1 MLNPTNGGRFRAL
14 RQFEIWTEDSPPRA
28 MMEKAAIEALNTWV
42 ETVAKATPKPQL
54 FPANKDMQ
62 EAAASWFKFN
72 NEMLELQRE
81 FALSFVK
88 TVAPLSAES

>member
-1 MLNPTNGGRFRAL
+1 MATSQAKKSASFTPESVQSQYIDGIKQAN
-14 RQFEIWTEDSPPRA
+14 
-28 MMEKAAIEALNTWV
+28 KAAIEALNTWV

-62 EAAASWFKFN
+62 EAATSWFKFN